1 MCRKLDAVTH
11 RKLSPEEERAWALV
25 ARSIKTIN
33 PIAPTE
39 KLSPRTPVSKKRP
52 ANPPYSPSTATI
64 PTTSTT
70 QSSAK
75 PADRVRERRVRR
87 GQLEFSAK
95 LDLHGHTQASADK
108 FLHAFLVR
116 QRADN
121 ARCVL
126 VITGKGR
133 SGEGVIRRN
142 FLNWLSTSDARQ
154 IVSGYAQSH
163 QKHGGSG
170 AFYVFLRRLN
180 KLS

>member
-1 MCRKLDAVTH
+1 VTH

-25 ARSIKTIN
+25 ARSIKMIN
-33 PIAPTE
+33 PTAPTE
-39 KLSPRTPVSKKRP
+39 KLSSGTSVPKNGP
-52 ANPPYSPSTATI
+52 AIPAHSPSTATM

-70 QSSAK
+70 QSSAR
-75 PADRVRERRVRR
+75 PADRARERRVRR

-95 LDLHGHTQASADK
+95 LDLHGHTQATADR

-116 QRADN
+116 QRAEH

-154 IVSGYAQSH
+154 LVSGYAQSH

-180 KLS
+180 KPN

>member
-1 MCRKLDAVTH
+1 MTH
-11 RKLSPEEERAWALV
+11 RKLSLEEERAWAHV

-39 KLSPRTPVSKKRP
+39 QPSLRAPTPEMRTTV
-52 ANPPYSPSTATI
+52 PPQSPSSATK
-64 PTTSTT
+64 PNTSAP
-70 QSSAK
+70 QPSAI
-75 PADRVRERRVRR
+75 PADRARDRRVRR

-95 LDLHGHTQASADK
+95 LDLHGHTQITADK
-108 FLHAFLVR
+108 YLHAFLVR

-142 FLNWLSTSDARQ
+142 FLNWLSTAHARQ
-154 IVSGYAQSH
+154 LVSGYAQAH
-163 QKHGGSG
+163 QKHGGAG
-170 AFYVFLRRLN
+170 AFYVFLRRLQ
-180 KLS
+180 KPS